1 MSFKQAKKLAVVA
14 FSQDTVSGVT
24 FRRNKEILEPISWVT
39 GEISADD
46 PSIAWKSVLKQMGRG
61 KDCPLYLCGSLREGV
76 CFDTRIADLAPRL
89 QKQALELELPRHLLS
104 VPEKLRFQF
113 LPQGKPEDGF
123 ADLRVYAVPE
133 KSFEPVAA
141 MLTQGSSRADGFL
154 YPALALREDDPA
166 FFAEEMDP
174 DRFLEHGIW
183 NNCPAPI
190 EFISQWREKLENEK
204 TLKDKAGFPLSDYL
218 LHVVAARELF
228 RNGEHPGLDIL
239 PDQLR
244 PQRLKK
250 QIRITVVLLILLL
263 LSFVWSRAG
272 EWKKNYVEM
281 RSVKR
286 EMQKLPRENA
296 ELKKKLKVKEK
307 NKKELNRILNL
318 KVGERNLPGKLAD
331 LSAVLPDN
339 ALVTSLR
346 WGENSVDIQIQTA
359 ADQNK
364 ISTAI
369 QKLPY
374 WKIEQI
380 QQRSWGTS
388 TMITLKLTPAEVKK

>member
-1 MSFKQAKKLAVVA
+1 MSLQKAKKLAVVA
-14 FSQDTVSGVT
+14 FSKESVSGVT

-61 KDCPLYLCGSLREGV
+61 KDCPLYLTGALRDGV

-89 QKQALELELPRHLLS
+89 QKQALELDLPRHLLS
-104 VPEKLRFQF
+104 VPEEIRFQF
-113 LPQGKPEDGF
+113 LPQGEESEGYSN
-123 ADLRVYAVPE
+123 LRVYAVPE
-133 KSFEPVAA
+133 KSFESVAA
-141 MLTQGSSRADGFL
+141 MLTQSSSQADGFI
-154 YPALALREDDPA
+154 YPALALKEEDPA
-166 FFAEEMDP
+166 FFAQEMDP

-183 NNCPAPI
+183 NSSPAPDD
-190 EFISQWREKLENEK
+190 FKFRWQEKLENEIQ
-204 TLKDKAGFPLSDYL
+204 LKNNYGFELSDYL
-218 LHVVAARELF
+218 LHVIVARELF
-228 RNGEHPGLDIL
+228 RYGEHPGLNIL

-250 QIRITVVLLILLL
+250 QIRITVILMILLIL
-263 LSFVWSRAG
+263 SYIWSHAG
-272 EWKKNYVEM
+272 EWKQNYTEM
-281 RSVKR
+281 SSVKR

-296 ELKKKLKVKEK
+296 ELKKKLKIKDK

-318 KVGERNLPGKLAD
+318 KVGERDLPAKLAD

-369 QKLPY
+369 RKIPY

-388 TMITLKLTPAEVKK
+388 TMITVKLTPVEVKK

>member
-1 MSFKQAKKLAVVA
+1 MWVDVIGWR
-14 FSQDTVSGVT
+14 GV
-24 FRRNKEILEPISWVT
+24 LDW
-39 GEISADD
+39 
-46 PSIAWKSVLKQMGRG
+46 
-61 KDCPLYLCGSLREGV
+61 
-76 CFDTRIADLAPRL
+76 CF
-89 QKQALELELPRHLLS
+89 
-104 VPEKLRFQF
+104 
-113 LPQGKPEDGF
+113 
-123 ADLRVYAVPE
+123 Y
-133 KSFEPVAA
+133 
-141 MLTQGSSRADGFL
+141 
-154 YPALALREDDPA
+154 
-166 FFAEEMDP
+166 
-174 DRFLEHGIW
+174 
-183 NNCPAPI
+183 
-190 EFISQWREKLENEK
+190 REKLENEK

-318 KVGERNLPGKLAD
+318 NVGERNLPGKLAD